1 MVIKCYLTSN
11 NGLSD
16 KGVEYVVDCPVNNY
30 IFKSISDLTWLIK
43 QFIRKM
49 NYNGELEFHSNENIG
64 TTHMLYKYRI
74 CLEDKYIG
82 IRVVSQ
88 YNSVIR
94 ILFTIPDRSLIPQ
107 VSFEK
112 YDASKDIVKTNYR
125 VRSGKIPPGQYYIP
139 NLIVYS
145 ILGSLKGKD
154 LSNWRIE
161 IKGEVENEFEL
172 NLADLYTLGL
182 KTIKTSFHCV
192 TGWSIDEVEFTGPLL
207 RNIIE
212 RAKPRESVKW
222 IYVECLDNYS
232 TIIPID
238 EALNDDAVIAIE
250 MNGKPL
256 EIEHGY
262 PARLVISQLYGWKS
276 AKWVNRLLFLSEYRD
291 GYWEALGYHPRGRVE
306 YEERFKKF

>member
-30 IFKSISDLTWLIK
+30 VFKSISDLTWLIK

-125 VRSGKIPPGQYYIP
+125 VRSGRIPPGQYYIP

-161 IKGEVENEFEL
+161 IKGEVENEFDM

-262 PARLVISQLYGWKS
+262 PARLVIPQLYGWKS

-306 YEERFKKF
+306 YEERFKKS